1 MLAENLYGKVNPQ
14 YSERHN
20 RRIKWHKQFGNERI
34 LHLMILP
41 SVLCVILFS
50 YFPMYGILAA
60 FKRFSLFKGVLSSPW
75 AKLYG
80 FEHFADLFNAP
91 DFGSI
96 MRNTLV
102 IAFLKLG
109 LLSFPPIILAIILNE
124 VKGVRF
130 KKAAQTISYLP
141 HFVSWVVVG
150 GILFSLLAPM
160 PNAPLNKLLLNLRLI
175 GEPVDIINNTG
186 AFWPLLLL
194 SDMWKEAGWSSIL
207 YLAVIAG
214 IDMELY
220 EAIDIDGGGRWA
232 KIRHVTWQSAKGTF
246 IIMFILACGNIMNG
260 MGETFEQCYVL
271 GTAANRDVSMILDV
285 YVLRVGI
292 ENGRYSFAA
301 AAGLFKSVI
310 NLFLLLGANA
320 LSRRVTGKGLF

>member
-1 MLAENLYGKVNPQ
+1 MEYAGQL
-14 YSERHN
+14 S
-20 RRIKWHKQFGNERI
+20 RRKKWLNQLKNERL
-34 LHLMILP
+34 LHLMTLP
-41 SVLCVILFS
+41 SVVGVILFS
-50 YFPMYGILAA
+50 YLPMYGILAA
-60 FKRFSLFKGVLSSPW
+60 FKRLSLFKGVFGSPW

-91 DFGSI
+91 DFGLI

-109 LLSFPPIILAIILNE
+109 LLSFPPIILAIMLNE
-124 VKGVRF
+124 IRGLKF
-130 KKAAQTISYLP
+130 KKVTQTVLYLP

-150 GILFSLLAPM
+150 GILFSILAPM
-160 PNAPLNKLLLNLRLI
+160 PGAPFNKLFMGLRLLK
-175 GEPVDIINNTG
+175 GPVDIINNTR
-186 AFWPLLLL
+186 AFWPLLLI

-214 IDMELY
+214 VDQELY

-232 KIRHVTWQSAKGTF
+232 KIRHVTWQAAKGTF

-260 MGETFEQCYVL
+260 MGETFDQCYVL

-292 ENGRYSFAA
+292 DNGRYSFAT

-310 NLFLLLGANA
+310 NLFLLLGSNA
-320 LSRRVTGKGLF
+320 LSKRVTGKGLF